1 MDAERP
7 ATMRLAPAYTKGQ
20 SEVDLYLVTA
30 RARADD
36 TVDDRL
42 IVDDLARRNRC
53 HMIAEAGIHEGAHL
67 LLEHIALDVAALDRD
82 RGRYLVAVL
91 VVLVQ
96 HEIAGSTVPAAADR
110 RLDLQTRVGAEEE
123 GIAGGVHVHS
133 PGGAVV
139 DHDVALA
146 ADHGNG
152 EIVVHG
158 EAVRFLVLCRILAEV
173 RELLGGYG
181 ERLGIADGVRSS
193 RCRRRSRPQP
203 CPFR

>member
-1 MDAERP
+1 
-7 ATMRLAPAYTKGQ
+7 
-20 SEVDLYLVTA
+20 
-30 RARADD
+30 
-36 TVDDRL
+36 
-42 IVDDLARRNRC
+42 
-53 HMIAEAGIHEGAHL
+53 MIAEAGIHEGAHL

-110 RLDLQTRVGAEEE
+110 SLDLQTRVGAEEE

-181 ERLGIADGVRSS
+181 ERLGIADGVEGEVESVAADVADAADRSLVFFDEGAA
-193 RCRRRSRPQP
+193 RDALDAGRPP
-203 CPFR
+203 TTT